1 MGEWSSYRLDDF
13 LMYLPRVWYRMLELH
28 HRAWWPVQAV
38 AAMLGASLL
47 WAIHRRHAAALRLA
61 LVLVGAGLL
70 FVAWAFH
77 GGPHASIN
85 LAAPY
90 YAFAFGIEGLL
101 LLGLALL
108 RRDLVLVRSDGP
120 TGLAVA
126 MLALALLLYP
136 ALALPWARPLTQA
149 EWFALAP
156 DPTMLAALAVLALV
170 VYGGH
175 GLRHPRRTGVLLSIL
190 PLSWCL
196 VTGATSW
203 VLGAPDW
210 WLMPSAA
217 LLVCGVAAWRLVRP
231 PPPAPGTP
239 VDR

>member
-13 LMYLPRVWYRMLELH
+13 LMFSPRAWYRMLELH
-28 HRAWWPVQAV
+28 HRAWWPLQAV
-38 AAMLGASLL
+38 AAALGAGLL
-47 WAIHRRHAAALRLA
+47 WTIHRRHAAALRLA

-90 YAFAFGIEGLL
+90 YAVAFGIEGLL
-101 LLGLALL
+101 LVGLALL
-108 RRDLVLVRSDGP
+108 RRELVLARSDGWS
-120 TGLAVA
+120 GLAVA
-126 MLALALLLYP
+126 LLALALLVYP
-136 ALALPWARPLTQA
+136 ALAPLWARPLAQS

-156 DPTMLAALAVLALV
+156 DPTMLAALAVLLLAGC
-170 VYGGH
+170 GGR
-175 GLRHPRRTGVLLSIL
+175 GLRHPRRTVVLLSIL
-190 PLSWCL
+190 PVAWCV
-196 VTGATSW
+196 VTGTTLRL
-203 VLGAPDW
+203 LGAPDW

-217 LLVCGVAAWRLVRP
+217 LLVCVVAGWRLVRP
-231 PPPAPGTP
+231 PPTAPGTP

>member
-13 LMYLPRVWYRMLELH
+13 LMYSPRVWYRMLELH
-28 HRAWWPVQAV
+28 HRAWWPVQVV
-38 AAMLGASLL
+38 AATLGAGLL

-61 LVLVGAGLL
+61 LVLVGASLL

-90 YAFAFGIEGLL
+90 YAVAFGIEGLL

-108 RRDLVLVRSDGP
+108 RRDLVLAHSDGP

-126 MLALALLLYP
+126 LLALALLLYP
-136 ALALPWARPLTQA
+136 ALALLWARPLAQA

-156 DPTMLAALAVLALV
+156 DPTMLAALALLLLV
-170 VYGGH
+170 ARDGH
-175 GLRHPRRTGVLLSIL
+175 GLRHPRRTGAGLSIL
-190 PLSWCL
+190 PLSWCV
-196 VTGATSW
+196 VTGTTSW

-217 LLVCGVAAWRLVRP
+217 LLVCLVALWRQVRP
-231 PPPAPGTP
+231 PPRAAGRW